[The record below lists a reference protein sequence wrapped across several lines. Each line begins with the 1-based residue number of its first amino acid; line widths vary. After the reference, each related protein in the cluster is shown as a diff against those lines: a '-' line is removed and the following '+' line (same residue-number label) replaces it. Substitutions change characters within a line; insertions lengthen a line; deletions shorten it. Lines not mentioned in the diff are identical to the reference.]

1 MTLADGRRPGSR
13 GVAADHVSLR
23 RNNLSVVLRHV
34 RDLGPRSRARI
45 ADDTGLNKATVSSLV
60 AELVERGLLRE
71 GSADSSRALGRP
83 GQLVELDGSGVC
95 GIGAE
100 INVDYL
106 AVATLDLAGSTV
118 FEKRVPVDVA
128 TLHPAT
134 TLDRFAALVQEAVV
148 AVDARGGQLVSVTLA
163 VPGLVEGETGELKL
177 APNLGWGELSVAEEM
192 RSRLGEPA
200 YSLHVDNEANLA
212 ALAAYAEL
220 RRAEA
225 GSAARSDGAGG
236 LTGAGEPV
244 GRTGGAV
251 HDLVLLTGA
260 VGVGGG
266 VVSGG
271 HLLRGGHGYSG
282 EVGHMP
288 VAPPGR
294 TCGCGRTGCWE
305 TVVGLT
311 ALLHQATDEDDPV
324 RDPSLDVEQRLA
336 GITRRAE
343 AGDARTLSAL
353 KDVGTWLGI
362 GGAILVNILNPD
374 VLVLGGYFAVLGP
387 WLQEPLEEAIRDRVI
402 APDGGGC
409 RVVRSE
415 LGFTAAVRGGAQI
428 SLDQVFVDPTLVGR
442 AEAGVAQ

>member
-1 MTLADGRRPGSR
+1 MTLTDGRRPGSR

-71 GSADSSRALGRP
+71 GRADSSRALGRP
-83 GQLVELDGSGVC
+83 GLLVELDGTGVC
-95 GIGAE
+95 GVGAE

-106 AVATLDLAGSTV
+106 AVAALDLTGAV
-118 FEKRVPVDVA
+118 VLEKRVPVDVA
-128 TLHPAT
+128 HLDPST
-134 TLDRFAALVQEAVV
+134 TLDRLADLVREAVA
-148 AVDARGGQLVSVTLA
+148 AVETRGGQLAGVTLA
-163 VPGLVEGETGELKL
+163 VPGLVQGATGELKI
-177 APNLGWGELSVAEEM
+177 APNLGWGELSVAQEM
-192 RSRLGEPA
+192 RSRLGQPT
-200 YSLHVDNEANLA
+200 YPLHVDNEANLA
-212 ALAAYAEL
+212 ALAAYADL
-220 RRAEA
+220 RQTE
-225 GSAARSDGAGG
+225 D
-236 LTGAGEPV
+236 EP
-244 GRTGGAV
+244 V

-266 VVSGG
+266 VVANGQ
-271 HLLRGGHGYSG
+271 LLRGGHGYSG

-311 ALLHQATDEDDPV
+311 ALLHKATDSDDPV

-343 AGDARTLSAL
+343 AGEARTLSAL

-387 WLQEPLEEAIRDRVI
+387 WLKEPLEKAIRDRVI
-402 APDGGGC
+402 APNGGGC

-415 LGFTAAVRGGAQI
+415 LGFAAAVRGGAQI
-428 SLDQVFVDPTLVGR
+428 SLDQVFVDPTR
-442 AEAGVAQ
+442 IGVAR

>member
-1 MTLADGRRPGSR
+1 MTLTDGRRPGNR

-45 ADDTGLNKATVSSLV
+45 AADTGLNKATVSSLV

-71 GSADSSRALGRP
+71 GSADSTRALGRP
-83 GQLVELDGSGVC
+83 GQLVELDGTGVC
-95 GIGAE
+95 GVGAE

-106 AVATLDLAGSTV
+106 AVAALDLAGNV
-118 FEKRVPVDVA
+118 VLEKRVPLDVA
-128 TLHPAT
+128 HLDPGT
-134 TLDRFAALVQEAVV
+134 TLDRFAGLVGEAVA
-148 AVDARGGQLVSVTLA
+148 AVDARGGQLAGVTLA
-163 VPGLVEGETGELKL
+163 VPGLVEGETGDLKL
-177 APNLGWGELSVAEEM
+177 APNLGWGELSVAQEM
-192 RSRLGEPA
+192 RARLGEPT
-200 YSLHVDNEANLA
+200 YPLHVDNEANLA
-212 ALAAYAEL
+212 ALAAYSEI
-220 RRAEA
+220 RQH
-225 GSAARSDGAGG
+225 DQ
-236 LTGAGEPV
+236 
-244 GRTGGAV
+244 V

-266 VVSGG
+266 VVTGG
-271 HLLRGGHGYSG
+271 HLLRGGHGFSG

-294 TCGCGRTGCWE
+294 VCGCGRTGCWE
-305 TVVGLT
+305 TVVGLP
-311 ALLHQATDEDDPV
+311 ALLHEATDGDDPV

-336 GITRRAE
+336 GIVRRAE
-343 AGDARTLSAL
+343 AGDARTLTAL

-387 WLQEPLEEAIRDRVI
+387 WLQEPLEKAVRDRVI

-415 LGFTAAVRGGAQI
+415 LGFAAAVRGGAQI

-442 AEAGVAQ
+442 VTTGIAQ

>member
-1 MTLADGRRPGSR
+1 
-13 GVAADHVSLR
+13 V
-23 RNNLSVVLRHV
+23 
-34 RDLGPRSRARI
+34 
-45 ADDTGLNKATVSSLV
+45 
-60 AELVERGLLRE
+60 
-71 GSADSSRALGRP
+71 
-83 GQLVELDGSGVC
+83 
-95 GIGAE
+95 
-100 INVDYL
+100 
-106 AVATLDLAGSTV
+106 
-118 FEKRVPVDVA
+118 
-128 TLHPAT
+128 
-134 TLDRFAALVQEAVV
+134 
-148 AVDARGGQLVSVTLA
+148 
-163 VPGLVEGETGELKL
+163 ETGELKL
-177 APNLGWGELSVAEEM
+177 APNLGWGELSVAQEM
-192 RSRLGEPA
+192 RMRLGEPT
-200 YSLHVDNEANLA
+200 YPLHVDNEANLA

-220 RRAEA
+220 RGTE
-225 GSAARSDGAGG
+225 
-236 LTGAGEPV
+236 GESM
-244 GRTGGAV
+244 

-266 VVSGG
+266 VVAGG
-271 HLLRGGHGYSG
+271 HLMRGGHGYSG

-311 ALLHQATDEDDPV
+311 ALLHKARDDPV
-324 RDPSLDVEQRLA
+324 RDPALDVEQRLA

-387 WLQEPLEEAIRDRVI
+387 WLKEPLEKAIQERVI

-415 LGFTAAVRGGAQI
+415 LGFAAAVRGGAQI
-428 SLDQVFVDPTLVGR
+428 SLDQVFVDPTRIG
-442 AEAGVAQ
+442 AAT

>member
-1 MTLADGRRPGSR
+1 MTLTDGRRPGSR

-45 ADDTGLNKATVSSLV
+45 ADETGLNKATVSSLV
-60 AELVERGLLRE
+60 AELVDRGLLRE
-71 GSADSSRALGRP
+71 GLADSSRALGRP
-83 GQLVELDGSGVC
+83 GQLVELDGTGVC
-95 GIGAE
+95 GVGAE

-106 AVATLDLAGSTV
+106 AVAALDLAGGV
-118 FEKRVPVDVA
+118 VLEKRVPVDVA
-128 TLHPAT
+128 HLEPGT
-134 TLDRFAALVQEAVV
+134 TLDRLAELVRE
-148 AVDARGGQLVSVTLA
+148 AVDAVEARSGELAGVTLA
-163 VPGLVEGETGELKL
+163 VPGLVQGETGELKL
-177 APNLGWGELSVAEEM
+177 APNLGWGEVSVAQEM
-192 RSRLGEPA
+192 RTRLGDPG
-200 YSLHVDNEANLA
+200 YPLHVENEANLA

-220 RRAEA
+220 QRAEDGWA
-225 GSAARSDGAGG
+225 GER
-236 LTGAGEPV
+236 GAGE
-244 GRTGGAV
+244 RGGAP

-266 VVSGG
+266 IVSNG
-271 HLLRGGHGYSG
+271 HLLHGGAGYSG

-311 ALLHQATDEDDPV
+311 ALLHKATDRDDPV

-387 WLQEPLEEAIRDRVI
+387 WLKEPLEKAIQDRVI

-409 RVVRSE
+409 KVVRSE
-415 LGFTAAVRGGAQI
+415 LGFAAAVRGGAQI
-428 SLDQVFVDPTLVGR
+428 SLDQVFVDPTRIG
-442 AEAGVAQ
+442 AAS

>member
-1 MTLADGRRPGSR
+1 MTLTDGRRPGSR

-45 ADDTGLNKATVSSLV
+45 AEETGLNKATVSSLV

-71 GSADSSRALGRP
+71 GLADSSRALGRP
-83 GQLVELDGSGVC
+83 GQLVELDGTGVC
-95 GIGAE
+95 GVGAE
-100 INVDYL
+100 VNVDYL
-106 AVATLDLAGSTV
+106 AVAALDLAGDV
-118 FEKRVPVDVA
+118 VLEKRVPVDVA
-128 TLHPAT
+128 HLEPGT
-134 TLDRFAALVQEAVV
+134 TLDRLADLVQEAVA
-148 AVDARGGQLVSVTLA
+148 AVEARNGQLAGVTLA
-163 VPGLVEGETGELKL
+163 VPGLVQVETGELKL
-177 APNLGWGELSVAEEM
+177 APNLGWGELSVAQEM
-192 RSRLGEPA
+192 RRRLGEPT
-200 YSLHVDNEANLA
+200 YPLHVDNEANLA

-220 RRAEA
+220 RRAE
-225 GSAARSDGAGG
+225 
-236 LTGAGEPV
+236 GESM
-244 GRTGGAV
+244 

-266 VVSGG
+266 VVAGG
-271 HLLRGGHGYSG
+271 HLMRGGHGYSG

-311 ALLHQATDEDDPV
+311 ALLHKATDRDDPV

-343 AGDARTLSAL
+343 AGDARTLAAL

-387 WLQEPLEEAIRDRVI
+387 WLKEPLEKAIQDRVI

-409 RVVRSE
+409 RVIRSE
-415 LGFTAAVRGGAQI
+415 LGFAAAVRGGAQI
-428 SLDQVFVDPTLVGR
+428 SLDQVFVDPTRIG
-442 AEAGVAQ
+442 ATT

>member
-1 MTLADGRRPGSR
+1 MTLSDGRRPGNR
-13 GVAADHVSLR
+13 VVAADHVSLR

-45 ADDTGLNKATVSSLV
+45 AGDTGLNKATVSSLV

-71 GSADSSRALGRP
+71 GPADSTRALGRP
-83 GQLVELDGSGVC
+83 GQLVELDGTGVC
-95 GIGAE
+95 GVGAE

-106 AVATLDLAGSTV
+106 AVTALDLTGAVVS
-118 FEKRVPVDVA
+118 ERRVPLDVA
-128 TLHPAT
+128 HLGPGT
-134 TLDRFAALVQEAVV
+134 TLDRLAELIREAVA
-148 AVDARGGQLVSVTLA
+148 AVDARDGEVAGVTLA
-163 VPGLVEGETGELKL
+163 VPGLVQGDTGELKL
-177 APNLGWGELSVAEEM
+177 APNLGWGEVPVVREM
-192 RSRLGEPA
+192 RERLGTPS
-200 YSLHVDNEANLA
+200 YPLHVDNEANLA
-212 ALAAYAEL
+212 ALAAYSEL
-220 RRAEA
+220 RKAE
-225 GSAARSDGAGG
+225 SVQDI
-236 LTGAGEPV
+236 
-244 GRTGGAV
+244 
-251 HDLVLLTGA
+251 VLLTGA

-266 VVSGG
+266 VVSHG

-288 VAPPGR
+288 VAPAGR

-311 ALLHQATDEDDPV
+311 ALLHKATDEDDPV

-336 GITRRAE
+336 EITARAE
-343 AGDARTLSAL
+343 AGEPRTLSAL
-353 KDVGTWLGI
+353 EDVGTWLGI

-387 WLQEPLEEAIRDRVI
+387 WLQEPLEVAIRDRVI

-409 RVVRSE
+409 RVIRSD

-428 SLDQVFVDPTLVGR
+428 SLDQVLVDPTMIGR

>member
-1 MTLADGRRPGSR
+1 MTLTDGRRPGSR

-45 ADDTGLNKATVSSLV
+45 AEETGLNKATVSSLV

-71 GSADSSRALGRP
+71 GLADSSRALGRP
-83 GQLVELDGSGVC
+83 GQLVELDGTGVC
-95 GIGAE
+95 GVGAE

-106 AVATLDLAGSTV
+106 AVAALDLAGDV
-118 FEKRVPVDVA
+118 VLEKRVPVDVA
-128 TLHPAT
+128 HLEPGT
-134 TLDRFAALVQEAVV
+134 TLDRLAELVREAVT
-148 AVDARGGQLVSVTLA
+148 AVDVRHGELAGVTLA
-163 VPGLVEGETGELKL
+163 VPGLVQVETGELKL
-177 APNLGWGELSVAEEM
+177 APNLGWGELSVAQEM
-192 RSRLGEPA
+192 RRRLGEPT
-200 YSLHVDNEANLA
+200 YPLHVDNEANLA

-220 RRAEA
+220 RRTEDE
-225 GSAARSDGAGG
+225 S
-236 LTGAGEPV
+236 L
-244 GRTGGAV
+244 

-266 VVSGG
+266 VVAGG
-271 HLLRGGHGYSG
+271 HLMRGGHGYSG

-311 ALLHQATDEDDPV
+311 ALLHKATDRDDPV

-343 AGDARTLSAL
+343 AGDPRTLSAL

-387 WLQEPLEEAIRDRVI
+387 WLKEPLEKAIQDRVI

-415 LGFTAAVRGGAQI
+415 LGFAAAVRGGAQI
-428 SLDQVFVDPTLVGR
+428 SLDQVFVDPTRIG
-442 AEAGVAQ
+442 ATP

>member
-1 MTLADGRRPGSR
+1 MSLTDGRRPGNR

-45 ADDTGLNKATVSSLV
+45 ASDTGLNKATVSSLV
-60 AELVERGLLRE
+60 AELLERGLLRE
-71 GSADSSRALGRP
+71 GSADSTRALGRP
-83 GQLVELDGSGVC
+83 GQLVELDGTSVC
-95 GIGAE
+95 GVGAE

-106 AVATLDLAGSTV
+106 AVAALDLAGATV
-118 FEKRVPVDVA
+118 LERRVPLDVA
-128 TLHPAT
+128 HLEPST
-134 TLDRFAALVQEAVV
+134 TLDRLADLVQEAVA
-148 AVDARGGQLVSVTLA
+148 AVDSRGGQLAGVTLA
-163 VPGLVEGETGELKL
+163 VPGLVQGATGDLKL
-177 APNLGWGELSVAEEM
+177 APNLGWGELSVAQEM
-192 RSRLGEPA
+192 RSRLGEPT
-200 YSLHVDNEANLA
+200 YPLHVDNEANLA

-220 RRAEA
+220 RRSE
-225 GSAARSDGAGG
+225 DDE
-236 LTGAGEPV
+236 TGP
-244 GRTGGAV
+244 V

-266 VVSGG
+266 VVAGG
-271 HLLRGGHGYSG
+271 HLLRGGRGYSG

-311 ALLHQATDEDDPV
+311 ALLHKATDRDDPV

-343 AGDARTLSAL
+343 AGDARTLTAL

-387 WLQEPLEEAIRDRVI
+387 WLKDPLEKAIRDRVI
-402 APDGGGC
+402 APNGGGC
-409 RVVRSE
+409 RVVRSD
-415 LGFTAAVRGGAQI
+415 LGFAAAVRGGAQI
-428 SLDQVFVDPTLVGR
+428 SLDQVFVDPTVIGR
-442 AEAGVAQ
+442 TEAGVAQ

>member
-1 MTLADGRRPGSR
+1 MTLTDGRRPGSR

-45 ADDTGLNKATVSSLV
+45 AEETGLNKATVSSLV

-83 GQLVELDGSGVC
+83 GLLVELDGTGVC
-95 GIGAE
+95 GVGGE

-106 AVATLDLAGSTV
+106 AVSALDLTGAV
-118 FEKRVPVDVA
+118 VLEKRVPVDVA
-128 TLHPAT
+128 HLDPAT
-134 TLDRFAALVQEAVV
+134 TLDRFADLVQEAVAGV
-148 AVDARGGQLVSVTLA
+148 EVRGGQLAGVTLA
-163 VPGLVEGETGELKL
+163 VPGLVQGETGELKI
-177 APNLGWGELSVAEEM
+177 APNLGWGELSVAQEM
-192 RSRLGEPA
+192 RSRLGDPT
-200 YSLHVDNEANLA
+200 YPLHVDNEANLA
-212 ALAAYAEL
+212 ALAAYADL
-220 RRAEA
+220 RQTE
-225 GSAARSDGAGG
+225 D
-236 LTGAGEPV
+236 EP
-244 GRTGGAV
+244 V

-266 VVSGG
+266 VVAGG
-271 HLLRGGHGYSG
+271 QLLRGGHGYSG

-311 ALLHQATDEDDPV
+311 ALLHKATDSDDPV

-343 AGDARTLSAL
+343 AGEARTLSAL

-387 WLQEPLEEAIRDRVI
+387 WLKEPLEKAIRERVI

-415 LGFTAAVRGGAQI
+415 LGFAAAVRGGAQI
-428 SLDQVFVDPTLVGR
+428 SLDQVFVDPTR
-442 AEAGVAQ
+442 IGVAR

>member
-1 MTLADGRRPGSR
+1 MTLTDGRRPGSR

-45 ADDTGLNKATVSSLV
+45 AEETGLNKATVSSLV

-83 GQLVELDGSGVC
+83 GLLVELDGTGVC
-95 GIGAE
+95 GVGGE

-106 AVATLDLAGSTV
+106 AVSALDLTGAV
-118 FEKRVPVDVA
+118 VLEKRVPVDVA
-128 TLHPAT
+128 HLDPAT
-134 TLDRFAALVQEAVV
+134 TLDRFADLVQEAVAGV
-148 AVDARGGQLVSVTLA
+148 EVRGGQLAGVTLA
-163 VPGLVEGETGELKL
+163 VPGLVQGETGELKI
-177 APNLGWGELSVAEEM
+177 APNLGWGELSVAQEM
-192 RSRLGEPA
+192 RSRLGDPT
-200 YSLHVDNEANLA
+200 YPLHVDNEANLA
-212 ALAAYAEL
+212 ALAAYADL
-220 RRAEA
+220 RQTE
-225 GSAARSDGAGG
+225 D
-236 LTGAGEPV
+236 EP
-244 GRTGGAV
+244 V

-266 VVSGG
+266 VVAGG
-271 HLLRGGHGYSG
+271 QLLRGGHGYSG

-311 ALLHQATDEDDPV
+311 ALLHKATDSDDPV

-343 AGDARTLSAL
+343 AGEARTLSAL

-362 GGAILVNILNPD
+362 GGAILVNLLNPD

-387 WLQEPLEEAIRDRVI
+387 WLKEPLEKAIRDRVI

-415 LGFTAAVRGGAQI
+415 LGFAAAVRGGAQI
-428 SLDQVFVDPTLVGR
+428 SLDQVFVEPTR
-442 AEAGVAQ
+442 IGVAP

>member
-1 MTLADGRRPGSR
+1 MTLTDGRRPGSR

-45 ADDTGLNKATVSSLV
+45 AEETGLNKATVSSLV

-83 GQLVELDGSGVC
+83 GQLVELDGTGVC
-95 GIGAE
+95 GVGAE

-106 AVATLDLAGSTV
+106 AVAALDLAGRV
-118 FEKRVPVDVA
+118 VLEKRVPLDVA
-128 TLHPAT
+128 HLEPAT
-134 TLDRFAALVQEAVV
+134 TLDRLADLVREALAAM
-148 AVDARGGQLVSVTLA
+148 DARGGQLAGVTLA

-177 APNLGWGELSVAEEM
+177 APNLGWGEVSVAQEM
-192 RSRLGEPA
+192 RTRLGDPG
-200 YSLHVDNEANLA
+200 YPLHVDNEANLA

-220 RRAEA
+220 Q
-225 GSAARSDGAGG
+225 SAADAGQDR
-236 LTGAGEPV
+236 PP
-244 GRTGGAV
+244 

-266 VVSGG
+266 MVSNG
-271 HLLRGGHGYSG
+271 HLLRGGRGYSG

-311 ALLHQATDEDDPV
+311 ALLHKATDRDDPV

-343 AGDARTLSAL
+343 AGDTRTLSAL

-387 WLQEPLEEAIRDRVI
+387 WLKEPLEKAIRERVI

-415 LGFTAAVRGGAQI
+415 LGFAAAVRGGAQI
-428 SLDQVFVDPTLVGR
+428 SLDQIFVDPTR
-442 AEAGVAQ
+442 IGVAA

>member
-1 MTLADGRRPGSR
+1 MAIR
-13 GVAADHVSLR
+13 GVAADHVTLR

-34 RDLGPRSRARI
+34 HDLGPRSRARI
-45 ADDTGLNKATVSSLV
+45 AEETGLNKATVSSLV
-60 AELVERGLLRE
+60 AELVDRGLLRE

-83 GQLVELDGSGVC
+83 GQLVELDGTGVC
-95 GIGAE
+95 GVGAE

-106 AVATLDLAGSTV
+106 AVVALDLTGNVV

-128 TLHPAT
+128 HLGPDT
-134 TLDRFAALVQEAVV
+134 TLDRFAELVQEAVA
-148 AVDARGGQLVSVTLA
+148 AVHARQGQLAGVTLA

-177 APNLGWGELSVAEEM
+177 APNLGWTEVSVAKEM
-192 RSRLGEPA
+192 RARLGEPT
-200 YSLHVDNEANLA
+200 YPLHVENEANLA
-212 ALAAYAEL
+212 TLAAYAEL
-220 RRAEA
+220 RE
-225 GSAARSDGAGG
+225 
-236 LTGAGEPV
+236 
-244 GRTGGAV
+244 

-271 HLLRGGHGYSG
+271 QLLRGAHGYSG

-288 VAPPGR
+288 VAPPGQ

-311 ALLHQATDEDDPV
+311 ALLRKATDRDDPV

-336 GITRRAE
+336 GIVQRAE
-343 AGDARTLSAL
+343 AGDVRTLDAL

-362 GGAILVNILNPD
+362 GGAILVNILNPA

-387 WLQEPLEEAIRDRVI
+387 WLEEPLEKALRGRVL
-402 APDGGGC
+402 APEGGGC
-409 RVVRSE
+409 RVVRSD
-415 LGFTAAVRGGAQI
+415 LGFGAAVRGGAQI
-428 SLDQVFVDPTLVGR
+428 CLDQVFADPTQLG
-442 AEAGVAQ
+442 ES